1 MGKILL
7 VNQDENLLELMRISL
22 EEVTREEVLIASTPT
37 YAIALIQKHPFRLII
52 SDNQSSILFH
62 LIVQDSTMPFLFF
75 TDDFSIEIPFTS
87 KMFIGVWRTNQFE
100 DLCSS
105 IAHLLK
111 S

>member
-22 EEVTREEVLIASTPT
+22 EEVMREEVLIASTPLL
-37 YAIALIQKHPFRLII
+37 AIALMHEHNFRLIV

-62 LIVQDSTMPFLFF
+62 LIEQDTIMPFLFF
-75 TDDFSIEIPFTS
+75 TDDINIEIPFTS

-100 DLCSS
+100 DMRFS